1 MPLVNFR
8 PAPGINKEVTDYTGE
23 GKWTDGD
30 NVRFFQ
36 GLPQKIKGWEK
47 FIPTTLVGVARD
59 QHAWVALDGTRYN
72 ALGTDRKLY
81 VLEDYYQCNNICF
94 SNRLRTWLCSRKFC
108 YL

>member
-47 FIPTTLVGVARD
+47 FISTTLVGVARD
-59 QHAWVALDGTRYN
+59 QHAWVALDGTRSVSYTH
-72 ALGTDRKLY
+72 LPSPRDGL
-81 VLEDYYQCNNICF
+81 L
-94 SNRLRTWLCSRKFC
+94 SRMPSSA
-108 YL
+108 